1 MFKVICIDDK
11 NKPNDIPSSKWIK
24 AKQTYTVIEIKKM
37 NIQGGLLGFK
47 LEEVNLD
54 GCAPY
59 QFYAAN
65 RFRPVEETPD
75 EVLEKE
81 LELTEN

>member
-37 NIQGGLLGFK
+37 NIHTLQVWLIII
-47 LEEVNLD
+47 
-54 GCAPY
+54 
-59 QFYAAN
+59 
-65 RFRPVEETPD
+65 
-75 EVLEKE
+75 
-81 LELTEN
+81 